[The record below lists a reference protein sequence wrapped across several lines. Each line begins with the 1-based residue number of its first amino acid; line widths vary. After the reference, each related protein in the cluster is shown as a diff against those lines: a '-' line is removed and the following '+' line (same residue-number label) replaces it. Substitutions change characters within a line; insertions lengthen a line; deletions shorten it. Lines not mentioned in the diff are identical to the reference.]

1 MNGPEREGSA
11 LWVQVRAALEADTL
25 EPTVR
30 AMLELR
36 FPPEGPGAS
45 LDEAGAALSMSPAMA
60 AHIEFAALC
69 AIAAAEQRPRPSA
82 AATNVASSPA
92 LWAGRSPAERK
103 RA

>member
-1 MNGPEREGSA
+1 MNGPERDKGA
-11 LWVQVRAALEADTL
+11 LWARVRAALEADGL

-30 AMLELR
+30 ALLELR
-36 FPPEGPGAS
+36 FPAEGRGAS

-69 AIAAAEQRPRPSA
+69 AIAAAEQRLRPSA

-92 LWAGRSPAERK
+92 HWAGRSRAERR